1 MSSGLRHQDA
11 GRTAGSPGGTLLTG
25 VPGVVGLARRA

>member
-11 GRTAGSPGGTLLTG
+11 GNTAGSPGTLLTG
-25 VPGVVGLARRA
+25 VPAVVGLARRT